1 MPTGAERSEFTIRGS
16 SWILDLAHGSEPE
29 RKSAEQ
35 LRRILERH
43 DLAKWTFT
51 TTVRIQD
58 GAIPHS
64 HPILTLNTRHLDRDD
79 IALSA
84 FLHEQIHWF
93 FEERAEAVM
102 RAIDELRVSYP
113 HVPSSPPEGARNEFS
128 TYLHL
133 LVTTLEYVALRDV
146 LGQTEAADVMRVQ
159 GQRIYRWI
167 YRTIIADFHRMH
179 TFVEKHGLL
188 L

>member
-1 MPTGAERSEFTIRGS
+1 MPTGAERSESTIRGS
-16 SWILDLAHGSEPE
+16 RWIVELAHGSEPE

-35 LRRILERH
+35 LRRILERY
-43 DLAKWTFT
+43 DLARWTFSRT
-51 TTVRIQD
+51 IRIQD

-64 HPILTLNTRHLDRDD
+64 HPILTLNTRPLDRDE
-79 IALSA
+79 IVLAT
-84 FLHEQIHWF
+84 FIHEQIHWF
-93 FEERAEAVM
+93 FEERAEAVL
-102 RAIDELRVSYP
+102 RAIEELRVTYP

-133 LVTTLEYVALRDV
+133 LVTTLEHIALRDV
-146 LGQTEAADVMRVQ
+146 LGQTEAADVMRAQ

-167 YRTIIADFHRMH
+167 YRTVIADFDRMH
-179 TFVEKHGLL
+179 TLVEKHGLL